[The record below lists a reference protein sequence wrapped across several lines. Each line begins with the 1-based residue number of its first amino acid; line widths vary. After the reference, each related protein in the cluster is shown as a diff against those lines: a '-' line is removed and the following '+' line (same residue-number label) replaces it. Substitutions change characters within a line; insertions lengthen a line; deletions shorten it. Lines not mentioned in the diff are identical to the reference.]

1 MSLQAMADSNIA
13 VSCSVS
19 ETFSLVMAE
28 AMALGQPLLR
38 TRTGGWQE
46 QMVDA
51 QTGFDLGAVTAS
63 PQSEQVAVLQQLR
76 DPQRVPEALL
86 QRMRAQ
92 GQQQA
97 ARFGC
102 VNFGEWLCS

>member
-1 MSLQAMADSNIA
+1 
-13 VSCSVS
+13 
-19 ETFSLVMAE
+19 MAE

-51 QTGFDLGAVTAS
+51 ETGFDLGDVTAS

-76 DPQRVPEALL
+76 DPQRVPEAVL
-86 QRMRAQ
+86 QRMQAQ

-102 VNFGEWLCS
+102 VNFGAWLCS